1 MFTPDQL
8 QALIDQLPMTIF
20 CRDPAGRYLLVN
32 RQFARHA
39 GAAHPNEIVGK
50 TDGELPWGD
59 LFREEDDQILAS
71 GHPLLHQQQLCHGEE
86 SDYWIETHKVPLYD
100 ELGDPFALFGVVNEI
115 GQHKAL
121 EQTFKQ
127 QQLLQRRL
135 LDAIPD
141 PIRLEDHDG
150 RVLDCNQAFLDFM
163 GLQAS
168 EVLGHN
174 IGQHLP
180 PQMPMGRGEY
190 CLLDARGQGRHL
202 EIIRVEVP
210 DDNGLSLGVLTL
222 SRDITGLRTTQAQLQ
237 QEQHY
242 DSLTGLL
249 KLSHFLQ
256 TSRHL
261 GGRPAGLLLIDL
273 QHFREINDRFGI
285 RIADR
290 LLSQVA
296 QRLQRLTPAN
306 ALLCRVAADDFAL
319 LLPEPG
325 KPLLE
330 WSQRLQEE
338 LMAPYQVE
346 EHRIQVT
353 AFLGIAQGRAN
364 DAERLLGHAEAALAE
379 GKRLQQHSTLFDP
392 LLYQQ
397 LQRRKRLSADLPQA
411 IRSAELVAVYQP
423 IICARQDKLHGAEL
437 LCRWPHPQLGMIAP
451 DEFIPLAEELGLI
464 GRLGDLMLE
473 QGCAQLARWQ
483 AVWPSLMLSVNL
495 SPLQFRDPGLCDHVQ
510 ACARRHGI
518 APATL
523 ELEIT
528 EGVLMENADEIEQN
542 LSSLIRAGFQL
553 AIDDFGTGYCSL
565 AYLPRLEVATLK
577 LDRSFTRDLVS
588 NGATTA
594 IVRSVIGLGHEL
606 GIQITAEGVE
616 TQEQRRWLSEAGCDR
631 LQGYLFSR
639 PLPPDEFGRSYGL
652 GD

>member
-1 MFTPDQL
+1 
-8 QALIDQLPMTIF
+8 MTIF

-39 GAAHPNEIVGK
+39 GATHPSEIVGK

-59 LFREEDDQILAS
+59 LFREEDAQILAS

-86 SDYWIETHKVPLYD
+86 SEYWIETQKVPLYD
-100 ELGDPFALFGVVNEI
+100 ELGNPFALFGVVSEI

-174 IGQHLP
+174 ISQHLP

-210 DDNGLSLGVLTL
+210 DDNGLSLGTLTL

-319 LLPEPG
+319 LLPELN

-330 WSQRLQEE
+330 WSQRLQGE

-483 AVWPSLMLSVNL
+483 EVWPSLMLSVNL
-495 SPLQFRDPGLCDHVQ
+495 SPLQFRDPGLCDHIQ

-518 APATL
+518 TPATL

-542 LSSLIRAGFQL
+542 LSNLIRAGFQL

-577 LDRSFTRDLVS
+577 LDRSFTRDLIS

-639 PLPPDEFGRSYGL
+639 PLPPEEFGRSYGL